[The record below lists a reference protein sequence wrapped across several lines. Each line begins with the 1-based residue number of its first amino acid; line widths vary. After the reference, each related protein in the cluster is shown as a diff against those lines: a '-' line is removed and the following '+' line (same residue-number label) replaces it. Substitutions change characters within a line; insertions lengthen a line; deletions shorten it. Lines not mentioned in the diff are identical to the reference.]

1 MSDYTFKPK
10 VNKKSEEI
18 VKVKTMINMVDEM
31 ENVRDDGS
39 SPKYAKQE
47 KEEDKL
53 KKFELLYLEAL
64 KRKQKQAIISN
75 MNIDEECTFK
85 PKLISK
91 KTPRPKDLNKSV

>member
-18 VKVKTMINMVDEM
+18 VKVKTMIDEVEEM

-47 KEEDKL
+47 MQL
-53 KKFELLYLEAL
+53 QA
-64 KRKQKQAIISN
+64 KQA
-75 MNIDEECTFK
+75 T
-85 PKLISK
+85 
-91 KTPRPKDLNKSV
+91 